1 MAGPPPPSHPL
12 PPPEDPAIQD
22 MENRIYNLEHPR
34 CTSEQWLQRTGG
46 FLGGAIATTGGL
58 GFVETPLG
66 WIAVGGG
73 ALAMLGS
80 GDMVIQCLEG
90 ELN

>member
-1 MAGPPPPSHPL
+1 MV
-12 PPPEDPAIQD
+12 
-22 MENRIYNLEHPR
+22 ENRPKLLRNAIDVLLETVR
-34 CTSEQWLQRTGG
+34 TEQ
-46 FLGGAIATTGGL
+46 GAVQFTIQ